1 MISLMLSSQTKDEVT
16 AGAMNRLKKFGLT
29 PKNVADTDESVLAQL
44 IHPVGFWQ
52 VKIYIFCGNNAAKV
66 CSLPVCVFNVYDL
79 GFLMLQCNMT

>member
-1 MISLMLSSQTKDEVT
+1 MFCNGEHNNLFQTYRYQVMISLMLSSQTKDEVT

-52 VKIYIFCGNNAAKV
+52 VRV
-66 CSLPVCVFNVYDL
+66 
-79 GFLMLQCNMT
+79 

>member
-1 MISLMLSSQTKDEVT
+1 MLSSQTKDEVT

-52 VKIYIFCGNNAAKV
+52 VKIYIF
-66 CSLPVCVFNVYDL
+66 LRE
-79 GFLMLQCNMT
+79 